1 MAEKRKIG
9 KAARKQKPNYTK
21 LLRKTAL
28 SFLSLSPMIIAILG
42 LVGLMQSFIS
52 KEMLAS
58 LFTGNPLYDT
68 AIGTFTGAIAV
79 GQALISYIIGGEL
92 LEQGISMYAVTALL
106 LSWVTLGFVQL
117 PLEAEVLGK
126 RFTIYRNLLAL
137 AGTVLVSLATVATL
151 ELIR

>member
-1 MAEKRKIG
+1 MKKTN
-9 KAARKQKPNYTK
+9 RKQQANYAGFLK
-21 LLRKTAL
+21 KTSL

-42 LVGLMQSFIS
+42 LVGLMQAFVSR
-52 KEMLAS
+52 EMLAA
-58 LFTGNPLYDT
+58 LFTGNPFYDT

-92 LEQGISMYAVTALL
+92 LQQGISMYAVTALI

-126 RFTIYRNLLAL
+126 RFTLYRNLLAL
-137 AGTVLVSLATVATL
+137 VATVLVSLATVATL
-151 ELIR
+151 KLIS